1 MAVGMDCLC
10 LRRTRGKA
18 KGRSQEKGSG
28 DAPTRLGHRISAIS
42 GPSVGRSL
50 TGVAPGTVAAAI
62 SASGPPRIPSWGPV
76 ARPAHRSPARSF
88 PGDDYAAGVQR
99 PGGAGPDRAFF
110 GYSSIQLSLPPFSS
124 RIFWVCLQKC
134 RRSRFTVEAWPS

>member
-1 MAVGMDCLC
+1 MAVRVDCLC

-18 KGRSQEKGSG
+18 EGRFREKGSG

-50 TGVAPGTVAAAI
+50 TGVAPGTLAAAI

-76 ARPAHRSPARSF
+76 AGPVDRSPARSF
-88 PGDDYAAGVQR
+88 PGDGCAAGVLR
-99 PGGAGPDRAFF
+99 PGGAGPSHAFW
-110 GYSSIQLSLPPFSS
+110 ILLN
-124 RIFWVCLQKC
+124 
-134 RRSRFTVEAWPS
+134 TT